1 MIVADSRKRWSKS
14 TSVAQILLHLAA
26 QIPSCPALEKTPSK
40 KQKKKSLK
48 IQRMSAWDICRAA
61 FRSASSMERR
71 LGSEQRVDHHV
82 QIFQGFQNIK
92 VTTCLEENPNHFN
105 FRSATETAS
114 KYNLKAPAYSLA
126 WNCSFD
132 LRLMALSLDINPFA
146 PQSQTPEPALW
157 HETPSLAIA
166 RKI

>member
-1 MIVADSRKRWSKS
+1 
-14 TSVAQILLHLAA
+14 
-26 QIPSCPALEKTPSK
+26 
-40 KQKKKSLK
+40 
-48 IQRMSAWDICRAA
+48 MSAWDICRAA
-61 FRSASSMERR
+61 FRSANSMERR

-105 FRSATETAS
+105 FLSATETAS